1 MYLPPE
7 PGWDKDLER
16 RRSESS
22 GSTFFLPKRL
32 DEMYE
37 YLPSPSGSGPTLSSE
52 PNHTDTTG
60 KFRKNKGWTRTAKV
74 RTPKAYNEV
83 RQALLFIEE
92 DLPEEWR
99 TNWLEW
105 DGKVQ
110 AWHFNG
116 ARKDIISLHLVLGC
130 AWMFIEDVYVFGAE
144 NTTAVNIAKR
154 LTVTVRYLA
163 QQAAHSD
170 LDVFIAMMWSFMSQV
185 LIREMKRREA
195 SGDKLGAAA
204 IELDIDTLV
213 QALKQ
218 FGQGYAVAV
227 MQAMRQ
233 ERYKNSNWEDVEF
246 MKVDDEDSS
255 DEEIVW
261 QKERR
266 GG

>member
-116 ARKDIISLHLVLGC
+116 ARKDIISLVRFFSSLVRQRKKLTKMMNDGYSTWSWVVHGCSSKMSMCLVLR
-130 AWMFIEDVYVFGAE
+130 I
-144 NTTAVNIAKR
+144 
-154 LTVTVRYLA
+154 
-163 QQAAHSD
+163 QQ
-170 LDVFIAMMWSFMSQV
+170 Q
-185 LIREMKRREA
+185 
-195 SGDKLGAAA
+195 
-204 IELDIDTLV
+204 
-213 QALKQ
+213 
-218 FGQGYAVAV
+218 
-227 MQAMRQ
+227 
-233 ERYKNSNWEDVEF
+233 
-246 MKVDDEDSS
+246 
-255 DEEIVW
+255 
-261 QKERR
+261 
-266 GG
+266 